1 MITAKIMS
9 KDLSRVLN
17 NTVSYADGFVQGI
30 KMNRLEFNRVLGG
43 YTAESLGEYIDS
55 KARMNPQT
63 LHHVYEWNNAGN
75 RASRLFDI
83 NVNATNYSITFSGK
97 FLTSREAASESGQVF
112 SNKAEIMENGISVT
126 VSPKSSKVLV
136 FEDEGE
142 TVFTTNSVYIAHPG
156 GDYVAGSFAKV
167 VEEFFDSYFIVSILG
182 PLMKKLSNPKEF
194 SLLYPQGA
202 RTGRSAGVRA
212 GRRYFSYHGGGL

>member
-126 VSPKSSKVLV
+126 VSPKNSKVLV

>member
-1 MITAKIMS
+1 MISAKIMS

-126 VSPKSSKVLV
+126 VSPKNSKVLV